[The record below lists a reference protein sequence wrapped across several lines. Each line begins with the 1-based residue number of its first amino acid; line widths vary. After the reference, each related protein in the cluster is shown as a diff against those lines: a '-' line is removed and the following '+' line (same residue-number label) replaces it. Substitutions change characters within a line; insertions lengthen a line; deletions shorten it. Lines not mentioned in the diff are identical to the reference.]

1 VIHKPLGKKM
11 ETQFNSARLKWQTLQ
26 HNGIAFPPEYK
37 PRGISISIL
46 GEKYLLNAAQEELI
60 YAWSKK
66 KDTHY
71 VKDRVFESNFMSDF
85 RNVLPA
91 KFASVSRI
99 SELDLSDAYR
109 LVDEEKKLKEEEK
122 ERIRNLPRD
131 EKRRISQSKKIERE
145 RLRSIYGLA
154 VVDGVTVEI
163 ANWLVE
169 PPGLF
174 MGRGQHP
181 LRGRWK
187 PRVQPQDV
195 ILNMGQDAEAPE
207 GNWKAIVNDHTSTW
221 LATWME
227 KLTGKRKYMWLH
239 DSSDLR
245 QNSDKEKYNRAN
257 MLGKHIDKVHERIV
271 KRMINSK
278 DLSQKKISTV
288 CYLISKLAMRVGDE
302 KDPDEADT
310 VGASTLR
317 VEHIRFPVN
326 QGVRS
331 IEFNFLGKDSVP
343 WQKSLEVNS
352 QDTEALLMNMKLFM
366 KDKKRDE
373 QIFDGITSAKVN
385 SFLRSIDNKRVPG
398 LTAKVFRTFIATQ
411 VVRDALLDPPIKV
424 SNESSEMEKIYVAK
438 KANLL
443 AAVTCNHK
451 KGIDPNNPT
460 SKLAFER
467 FQKSVEKK
475 EEIIRK
481 IEEDIASHKW
491 KTDLQKKRMM
501 DRLEKVRITLRI
513 QKETRDYNL
522 GTSLRNYIDPRV
534 LKSWMNHVDLEW
546 KKIFTATLQ
555 RKFRWVETC
564 SDAELRQFLP
574 DIKEND
580 QYKNE
585 TVIQEESLAKS

>member
-1 VIHKPLGKKM
+1 M
-11 ETQFNSARLKWQTLQ
+11 ETQVNLARLKWQTLQ

-37 PRGISISIL
+37 PRGITIRIL
-46 GEKYLLNAAQEELI
+46 GETILVNAAQEELI

-71 VKDRVFESNFMSDF
+71 VKDSVFQSNFMIDF
-85 RNVLPA
+85 RSVLPP
-91 KFASVSRI
+91 KFESLNNI
-99 SELDLSDAYR
+99 SDLDLSDAYR
-109 LVDEEKKLKEEEK
+109 LVDEENRLKQEEK
-122 ERIRNLPRD
+122 ERVRNLPRD
-131 EKRRISQSKKIERE
+131 ERKRISQSKKIERE

-154 VVDGVTVEI
+154 TVDGVKVEI

-195 ILNMGQDAEAPE
+195 ILNMGENAEVPE

-227 KLTGKRKYMWLH
+227 NLTGKRKYMWLH
-239 DSSDLR
+239 DSSTLR
-245 QNSDKEKYNRAN
+245 QTSDKEKYDRAN
-257 MLGKHIDKVHERIV
+257 TLGHYIDKVHEIIV
-271 KRMINSK
+271 SKMISSK
-278 DLSQKKISTV
+278 DLNQKKISTV

-317 VEHIRFPVN
+317 VEHIRFPVH

-343 WQKSLEVNS
+343 WQKSLKISS
-352 QDTEALLMNMKLFM
+352 QDTEALFRNMELFM
-366 KDKKRDE
+366 KGKKVGE

-385 SFLRSIDNKRVPG
+385 LFLRSIDKNRVPG

-411 VVRDALLDPPIKV
+411 IVKEALANPPIRVKK
-424 SNESSEMEKIYVAK
+424 ESSEIEKIYVAK
-438 KANLL
+438 KANLA

-451 KGIDPNNPT
+451 KGIDANNPA
-460 SKLAFER
+460 SRQALER

-475 EEIIRK
+475 EEIIRQ
-481 IEEDIASHKW
+481 IENDIASHKW
-491 KTDLQKKRMM
+491 KTDLQRKKMM
-501 DRLEKVRITLRI
+501 ERLERVQITLRL

-534 LKSWMNHVDLEW
+534 MKSWMNQIDLDW
-546 KKIFTATLQ
+546 KRVFTATLQ

-564 SDAELRQFLP
+564 TNVELRRFLP
-574 DIKEND
+574 THEVTGTQKSSTI
-580 QYKNE
+580 
-585 TVIQEESLAKS
+585 VQEESLLNG